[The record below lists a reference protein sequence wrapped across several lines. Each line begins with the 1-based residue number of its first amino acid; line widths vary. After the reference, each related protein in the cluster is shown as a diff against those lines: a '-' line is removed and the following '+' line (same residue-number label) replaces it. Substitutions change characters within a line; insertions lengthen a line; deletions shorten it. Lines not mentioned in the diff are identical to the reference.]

1 MQNQWPQDHEPT
13 VQNQRPV
20 YRWRETE
27 NDADA
32 PTVNGMLPVA
42 PPPPKPRTTH
52 YNEPIPPAP
61 PLRDSAARER
71 VRRRRVQSRN
81 RGGEWAW
88 VVIALAV
95 FSVVVVMSMSAFV
108 LLRASQAKPEVI
120 PTAAVVL
127 PTPVDAR
134 DSGNTIPVGEQIT
147 MSDGRNM
154 VLTPWDGKTRF
165 TVLVVGLDRRPGET
179 GLSYRTDTMMLVSID
194 PTLKTL
200 GILSIPRDLYV
211 EVPGYRE
218 LQRVNSPM
226 VLGELQRPGYG
237 PELMMQTVQYNLGI
251 RVHDYVAV
259 DFNTFITIVD
269 AIGGLDMNIPY
280 PISDPQYPDMNYGY
294 DPFYIKAGFQH
305 LDGKTA
311 LKYARTRHGDSDFAR
326 AQRQQAVLYA
336 IRDRVLSLNMLPQL
350 VAQAPTLW
358 NAVSSGVSTGLSFE
372 QMIQLVWY
380 LKDVESNNIRTG
392 VINEEY
398 TAGYMTP
405 GGAAVLVPD
414 RARLGELMVGV
425 FGVTYSQ

>member
-1 MQNQWPQDHEPT
+1 
-13 VQNQRPV
+13 
-20 YRWRETE
+20 
-27 NDADA
+27 
-32 PTVNGMLPVA
+32 
-42 PPPPKPRTTH
+42 
-52 YNEPIPPAP
+52 
-61 PLRDSAARER
+61 
-71 VRRRRVQSRN
+71 
-81 RGGEWAW
+81 
-88 VVIALAV
+88 
-95 FSVVVVMSMSAFV
+95 V

-311 LKYARTRHGDSDFAR
+311 LKYARTRHGDSDFSR